1 MASAEIKQ
9 TSGVKLKTVK
19 NINGRARKRHLAKP
33 QNVISKPK
41 RPANFSKMTDNI

>member
-33 QNVISKPK
+33 QNVSKQLITSRLRK
-41 RPANFSKMTDNI
+41 TFRNN

>member
-33 QNVISKPK
+33 QNVVQQL
-41 RPANFSKMTDNI
+41 MTNIPQKEN

>member
-33 QNVISKPK
+33 QNVSKQLNQK
-41 RPANFSKMTDNI
+41 SAKN

>member
-19 NINGRARKRHLAKP
+19 NINGSLEVTPLLEAAKRC
-33 QNVISKPK
+33 
-41 RPANFSKMTDNI
+41 R

>member
-33 QNVISKPK
+33 QNVSGHCE
-41 RPANFSKMTDNI
+41 MTPYK